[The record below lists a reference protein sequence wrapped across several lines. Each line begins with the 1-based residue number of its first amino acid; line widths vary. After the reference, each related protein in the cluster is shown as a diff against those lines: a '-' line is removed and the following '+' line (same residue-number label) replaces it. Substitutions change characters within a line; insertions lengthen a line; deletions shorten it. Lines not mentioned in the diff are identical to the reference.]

1 MAEVNNPLLQ
11 RVYGLTSTEEAE
23 QVYDEWA
30 ETYDSDTVGGMGY
43 VAPALAAEQLAEH
56 LTTPATVLDAG
67 CGTGLAGAEL
77 ANRVNVVL
85 DGVDLSQGML
95 DKAAALGVYRSL
107 QTADLTKAL
116 NISDA
121 SYDGLICVGTLT
133 GGHVGP
139 DALDEMIRVVR
150 PGGVV
155 VATVHESVWEADG
168 YPAHLDQLVQRGVAH
183 LRGAEE
189 RPYHEREGLNCR
201 LCTLEVR

>member
-11 RVYGLTSTEEAE
+11 RVYGLTSTDEAE

-30 ETYDSDTVGGMGY
+30 ATYDTDTVDGMGY

-56 LTTPATVLDAG
+56 ITTPATVLDAG

-77 ANRVNVVL
+77 ADRVDVVI

-95 DKAAALGVYRSL
+95 DKAATLGVYRSL
-107 QTADLTKAL
+107 QTADLTKTL
-116 NISDA
+116 DITDA

-139 DALDEMIRVVR
+139 DALDEMVRVVR
-150 PGGVV
+150 PGGFV
-155 VATVHESVWEADG
+155 VATVHESVWEAES
-168 YPAHLDQLVQRGVAH
+168 YPEHLEQLVHRGAVH

-201 LCTLEVR
+201 ICTLEVR